1 MTNFNISIAF
11 PFIESK
17 IEGKDIARTPNLPW
31 RPPLV
36 SDHLMLATLFFQN
49 TKRFQVK
56 SLKME
61 TNLF

>member
-1 MTNFNISIAF
+1 MANFNISIAF

-17 IEGKDIARTPNLPW
+17 IEGKILQSKPPLATTSGK
-31 RPPLV
+31 RPPHV
-36 SDHLMLATLFFQN
+36 GDLFFQN